1 MPIEIYHIN
10 GIKVAH
16 IQTESNLG
24 LFGIFNMAG
33 SNFESPANAGVAHFG
48 EHMFFKGTT
57 SKNWKE
63 LSRLFAVSGII
74 QNAYTDNDEI
84 FYHASFPVE
93 QLEIT
98 VKTMCDMFFN
108 STVPTEEMEKERQ
121 VILEEKNEYDDD
133 PESAFGSHIGKTLFD
148 WNVGHDIIGTN
159 NSIRAIKREDIV
171 AYQQSKLNYNNIL
184 IICVGNIDKTRLEEV
199 VCCSI
204 PASHLFLSDGEQN
217 KIETSSFFKEGVM
230 NVSDPIKTRF
240 YRKNIEQSHVQA
252 FVKGISMLDKNS
264 AEYVVLTAALG
275 GGMYSMLFEKIRE
288 ELGLCYSVCSFIS
301 TLKYPDVS
309 HIRIAGQLD
318 PKNIDKFMLATEDII
333 RDVRKNGLPL
343 EIFQCAKNMAVAR
356 LLQMTE
362 TSSGRAEAM
371 VKRIFFGQTDD
382 IQATIRSWKNAT
394 LDGCNDLFC
403 RLFDPDKLAWAV
415 MLPKE

>member
-1 MPIEIYHIN
+1 
-10 GIKVAH
+10 
-16 IQTESNLG
+16 
-24 LFGIFNMAG
+24 
-33 SNFESPANAGVAHFG
+33 
-48 EHMFFKGTT
+48 
-57 SKNWKE
+57 
-63 LSRLFAVSGII
+63 
-74 QNAYTDNDEI
+74 
-84 FYHASFPVE
+84 
-93 QLEIT
+93 
-98 VKTMCDMFFN
+98 
-108 STVPTEEMEKERQ
+108 
-121 VILEEKNEYDDD
+121 
-133 PESAFGSHIGKTLFD
+133 
-148 WNVGHDIIGTN
+148 
-159 NSIRAIKREDIV
+159 
-171 AYQQSKLNYNNIL
+171 
-184 IICVGNIDKTRLEEV
+184 
-199 VCCSI
+199 
-204 PASHLFLSDGEQN
+204 
-217 KIETSSFFKEGVM
+217 M